1 MITVSSLEDV
11 SMLVK
16 TTKKTIETKI
26 ENPKEIEQLSLMNRF
41 IFFKQIFKLTVI
53 QMDRI
58 WRE

>member
-1 MITVSSLEDV
+1 MVHLMME
-11 SMLVK
+11 MLVK